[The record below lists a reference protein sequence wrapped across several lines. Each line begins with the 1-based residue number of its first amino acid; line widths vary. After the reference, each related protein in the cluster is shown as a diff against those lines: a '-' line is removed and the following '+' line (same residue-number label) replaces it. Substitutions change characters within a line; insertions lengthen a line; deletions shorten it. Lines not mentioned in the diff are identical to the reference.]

1 MIVASGLNSHP
12 NLVQVSWDAD
22 RYADALGSRPSG
34 HGEAVEQ
41 SILNRYPIDPQ
52 HDGSFI
58 SDPCIIHDR
67 NGKILF
73 WYLPEALTPDKQV
86 GLFVTSNFFID
97 LIFFFFFFLKQRYI
111 WNCLLKLK
119 KSFQGTIGGPDSPW
133 RLNPAYFK
141 DPADCLPPPGNIN
154 LSPAWFQQGHIVI
167 NSVLLPNIV

>member
-97 LIFFFFFFLKQRYI
+97 LIFFFFETEIHLE
-111 WNCLLKLK
+111 LLIKVEEIISGDNWGARL
-119 KSFQGTIGGPDSPW
+119 SLASQSSLLQGS
-133 RLNPAYFK
+133 
-141 DPADCLPPPGNIN
+141 
-154 LSPAWFQQGHIVI
+154 S
-167 NSVLLPNIV
+167 